1 LDVKIGIVHS
11 PREVTIDSAQTSE
24 EVTQLV
30 ESALAGESVLSL
42 VDSKGRKYLVP
53 ASRIAYVEI
62 GSTDVRRVG
71 FSG

>member
-1 LDVKIGIVHS
+1 VDVKIGIVHS
-11 PREVTIDSAQTSE
+11 PREVTIDSAQTAA

-30 ESALAGESVLSL
+30 EAALAGETVLTL
-42 VDSKGRKYLVP
+42 VDAKDRKYLVP

-62 GSTDVRRVG
+62 GTSDARRVG